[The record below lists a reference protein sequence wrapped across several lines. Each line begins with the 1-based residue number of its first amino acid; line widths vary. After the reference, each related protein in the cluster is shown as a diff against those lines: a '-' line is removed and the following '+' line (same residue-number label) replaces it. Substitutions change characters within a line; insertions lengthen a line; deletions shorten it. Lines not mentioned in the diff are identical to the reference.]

1 MNIDLR
7 KFSPGNI
14 SIVYL
19 YAIGF
24 IIFALWI
31 PDLWINWTT
40 HRATLNIDVATRAI
54 VAVGLVTPLLTGTF
68 DLSIAGTIS
77 LSSVMV
83 SWLQAEHG
91 VSIPLA
97 IIITLLIALGCGALN
112 AVLIVGVRMNSFI
125 ATLGTGAV
133 LAALAEYVTG
143 GVQITGYD
151 PDFKKLAINEIFGG
165 IQVKV
170 LILLIITVILWYVI
184 EHTPTGRYLQAT
196 GDGPDAARLAGV
208 QTSRYVAG
216 SLLVSA
222 FIAGVGGILAAA
234 QTAGNATAGAPFLLP
249 AFAAAFLG
257 STQFKGRFN
266 AWGTVASVFVLA
278 SMVAGLNRAISST
291 DIRRILDDLFFGLA
305 LIAAVGLSSL
315 LTRYREYS
323 AFRSRVRAS
332 HAESDS
338 DPASVPSPDDT

>member
-97 IIITLLIALGCGALN
+97 IIITLVIAVGCGALN

-133 LAALAEYVTG
+133 LTALAEYVTS

-165 IQVKV
+165 IQLKV
-170 LILLIITVILWYVI
+170 LILVIITVILWYVI

-208 QTSRYVAG
+208 QTSRYVSG

-222 FIAGVGGILAAA
+222 FIAGIGGILAAA

-323 AFRSRVRAS
+323 AFRSRVRA
-332 HAESDS
+332 AQDQSDS
-338 DPASVPSPDDT
+338 GPASVPSPDEK

>member
-1 MNIDLR
+1 MNIELR

-91 VSIPLA
+91 VSITLA

-151 PDFKKLAINEIFGG
+151 PNFKKLAINEIFGG
-165 IQVKV
+165 IQLKV
-170 LILLIITVILWYVI
+170 LILVIITVILWYVI

-323 AFRSRVRAS
+323 AFRSRVRGA
-332 HAESDS
+332 HEESDS
-338 DPASVPSPDDT
+338 DQASVPSPDET